1 MKTKVFGT
9 MTLATVLV
17 ASGAQAQELPS
28 TTLSYVGSWSSL
40 TLYQNF
46 EKPFWGQHL
55 EEASDGQVQV
65 DVTTFDQMGLKGGEV
80 FSLLSKGVF
89 DIGSTV
95 GDYTVSD
102 APELEGM
109 DMPMIAPDV
118 ETARKV
124 VEAYE
129 PVLDDILNERFGGA
143 KLIAAVP
150 YPSQVVFCNAEIDGL
165 AALEGKKI
173 RASGRSTA
181 EFLEAIGAEGITLA
195 FSEVPGALQRGV
207 IDCAVT
213 GSLSGYSAGWYE
225 VSTHLY
231 PLPVGGWDYVITAMN
246 GEAWSGMAPELQ
258 DWLLQQAEEHYE
270 QPVWSAAVSE
280 TQEGVACLTGNGE
293 CGQGD
298 PGNMTLVE
306 ATEED
311 FELAR
316 RKLEEEVL
324 PAWVERVDAEDV
336 ERWNETI
343 GETTGVTAGA
353 Q

>member
-1 MKTKVFGT
+1 MKTHLLGT
-9 MTLATVLV
+9 LTLATIL
-17 ASGAQAQELPS
+17 AAGAIPAQELPS

-40 TLYQNF
+40 TLYKDF
-46 EKPFWGQHL
+46 EQPFWGQHL
-55 EEASDGQVQV
+55 TEASDGQVQV

-109 DMPMIAPDV
+109 DMPMIAPELENARDV
-118 ETARKV
+118 VR
-124 VEAYE
+124 AYK
-129 PVLDDILNERFGGA
+129 PVLDDILSERFGGA

-150 YPSQVVFCNAEIDGL
+150 YPPQVVFCNAEIDGL
-165 AALEGKKI
+165 ASLEGKKI

-181 EFLEAIGAEGITLA
+181 EFLESVGAEGITLA

-231 PLPVGGWDYVITAMN
+231 PLPVGGWDYVVTAMN
-246 GEAWSGMAPELQ
+246 GEAWEGMAAELQ
-258 DWLLQQAEEHYE
+258 EWLLRQVEQHYE
-270 QPVWSAAVSE
+270 QPVWDNAAREVE
-280 TQEGVACLTGNGE
+280 EGIACLTGNGE
-293 CGQGD
+293 CAQGE
-298 PGNMTLVE
+298 PGDMTLVE
-306 ATEED
+306 ASEED
-311 FELAR
+311 FDLAQR
-316 RKLEEEVL
+316 MLEEQVL
-324 PAWVERVDAEDV
+324 PAWVGRVDADDV
-336 ERWNETI
+336 ARWNETI
-343 GETTGVTAGA
+343 GEVTGVTASER
-353 Q
+353 